1 MTNITA
7 PSTLLEDLV
16 ERSRLSWLQIAV
28 VVGIVLTL
36 LAIGAAYLDGVL
48 TDPSNILQASQRVL
62 GWNATGPELW
72 RYLMLYPAISVY
84 ILLTQPTL
92 KRLRD
97 GAIKSFRPLV
107 RVDDDG
113 FHRLLAR
120 ASLFKRRREWLALG
134 VGAVGGVLL
143 GRPWE
148 YLSLGLTLYAILSG
162 ALGLG
167 LTGWLIYSSLSGT
180 RLFTEL
186 QCQPL
191 DINIFDL
198 KPVEPIGRWSLGI
211 ALAFI
216 AGATL
221 SLLFALNSIST
232 SRSSS
237 STARSS
243 WRRCWCFSL
252 T

>member
-1 MTNITA
+1 MTNIIT
-7 PSTLLEDLV
+7 PSTLVEELV
-16 ERSRLSWLQIAV
+16 ERSRLSWLQVAI
-28 VVGIVLTL
+28 VVGLVCIL
-36 LAIGAAYLDGVL
+36 LAVGAAYLDGVL

-62 GWNATGPELW
+62 GWNATGAELW
-72 RYLMLYPAISVY
+72 RYMMLYPAISVY
-84 ILLTQPTL
+84 LLLIQPIL

-107 RVDDDG
+107 RMDDDG
-113 FHRLLAR
+113 CYRLLAK
-120 ASLFKRRREWLALG
+120 ASLFNRRREWLALG
-134 VGAVGGVLL
+134 IGAVGGVAL

-148 YLSLGLTLYAILSG
+148 YLSSGLTLYAILSG

-167 LTGWLIYSSLSGT
+167 LTGWFIYSSLSGT

-221 SLLFALNSIST
+221 SLLFVPQFNRVQLLSST
-232 SRSSS
+232 TVSS
-237 STARSS
+237 STEIIR
-243 WRRCWCFSL
+243 
-252 T
+252 